1 MVIGITMVKVVPG
14 QEKAISCSLKG
25 REGIM
30 DIYHIFGEYDFFVIL
45 QAEGLNRLNL
55 LLADLQNAHDVIAAR
70 TVLVGY
76 DDQMQHLNPVKALA
90 C

>member
-1 MVIGITMVKVVPG
+1 MVKVVPG
-14 QEKAISCSLKG
+14 QEKSIYSTLKALD
-25 REGIM
+25 GIL

-45 QAEGLNRLNL
+45 QAEGLNTLNRLL
-55 LLADLQNAHDVIAAR
+55 EDLQNTHYVIAAR

-76 DDQMQHLNPVKALA
+76 DDQMQQLNPIKALA